1 MWKFLKLPLHLIYV
15 YWRYVLPA
23 YLGRHRMPIEKRYRM
38 IRKATQ
44 VIFPVLNID
53 LTVSDPSKLTAKDSR
68 LIISNHHGMLDP
80 FLMVY
85 LMEHPIRFVS
95 KIEVKKFPIFGKA
108 TIAIDAIF
116 IDRRDVRSQV
126 KILETMK
133 TAMLT
138 KHERWV
144 IYPEGTRNKQYSQPM
159 LPFKAGSFKHAMEAN
174 MTILPL
180 VAYGFHR
187 PIHPRIHLKRYPVQI
202 DFLPEMTPAMYQG
215 KSTQEVA
222 DILTNQYQVKSN
234 QLIEQDTKLLKQ
246 IR

>member
-23 YLGRHRMPIEKRYRM
+23 YLGRHRMPIAKRYRM

-44 VIFPVLNID
+44 VMFPLLNID
-53 LTVSDPSKLTAKDSR
+53 LTITDIAKTKSDASC

-85 LMEHPIRFVS
+85 LMEKPIRFVS
-95 KIEVKKFPIFGKA
+95 KVEVKQFPIFGKA

-116 IDRRDVRSQV
+116 IDRKDVRSQV
-126 KILETMK
+126 KVLESMK
-133 TAMLT
+133 HFMMTR
-138 KHERWV
+138 KERWV

-159 LPFKAGSFKHAMEAN
+159 MPFKAGSFKHAMEAK
-174 MTILPL
+174 MTIVPL

-187 PIHPRIHLKRYPVQI
+187 PIHPKINLKRYPVQI
-202 DFLPEMTPAMYQG
+202 DFLPDLTPDQYEG
-215 KSTQEVA
+215 KTTQAVA
-222 DILTNQYQVKSN
+222 ELLQEQYQILSLA
-234 QLIEQDTKLLKQ
+234 LIEKDRQLLLK
-246 IR
+246 